1 MGRKLGVIVARFQI
15 NMLTKGHKALITHVR
30 NNSDGILIVLGS
42 PDVSFTDKNPLPYA
56 VRVKMLTDSG
66 YDGPVTQVRDNRDDS
81 QWSEDL
87 DNAIKQ
93 YISETEPKVGK
104 IDVTLYGS
112 RDSFIPT
119 YTGIYK
125 TEIFQPLAD
134 VGKVSATK
142 QRKKIAILNQ
152 HQNNSAFRRGI
163 IYAVENRFPTAYPT
177 VDIAVVKLSF
187 DSEVLLGRKPGR
199 DKWCFPGGFV
209 DPTDLSL
216 ENAAKRELSEE
227 VTGISVSDM
236 EYITSRKIDDFRYKG
251 TKDGII
257 TSFFVTYHKNG
268 TPIASDDLEEVRWFK
283 ISEIENNDK
292 ILSSFHQPL
301 LDLLINYLYK

>member
-15 NMLTKGHKALITHVR
+15 NMLTKGHKALLRHVR
-30 NNSDGILIVLGS
+30 GNSDGVLIVLGS
-42 PDVSFTDKNPLPYA
+42 PDVSFTDKNPLPYE
-56 VRVKMLTDSG
+56 VRVKMLSDSG
-66 YDGPVTQVRDNRDDS
+66 YNGPVTQVKDNRDDS

-104 IDVTLYGS
+104 IEVTLYGS

-119 YTGIYK
+119 YTGIYN
-125 TEIFQPLAD
+125 TEIFQPLTELT
-134 VGKVSATK
+134 KVSATK

-177 VDIAVVKLSF
+177 IDVAVVDHLSRNCNI
-187 DSEVLLGRKPGR
+187 LLGRKPGR
-199 DKWCFPGGFV
+199 DKWCFIGGFV

-216 ENAAKRELSEE
+216 EDAAERELGEE
-227 VTGISVSDM
+227 IKGINVTQPQYISSC
-236 EYITSRKIDDFRYKG
+236 KIDDFRYKG
-251 TKDGII
+251 TKDGIM
-257 TSFFVTYHKNG
+257 TSFFICRYLSGK
-268 TPIASDDLEEVRWFK
+268 PIAADDIEEVMWIPINHAVNY
-283 ISEIENNDK
+283 ISP
-292 ILSSFHQPL
+292 FHLPL
-301 LDLLINYLYK
+301 LEKLKNYLI